1 MTSSWL
7 NHYSTQLIG
16 TAFILLGAITA
27 PSSATTLTGFRTE
40 GDMMSGMKV
49 TASFL
54 DGSSQTSIWGSTGD
68 RAGGAF
74 GTGWSLTE
82 SRDSYSSPWTL
93 TNLGQGITSLV
104 IQAIPGNTVFD
115 TYPYLQGP
123 LQTDG
128 SAEGWTFEAK
138 LGQSPSSFAYSDEID
153 ISQGDLF
160 GTLSLYWNAGF
171 TGQLVFRADTDSGS
185 SNDPVKPKNPVAD
198 NSPPTV
204 DFSLPTIYEGQSAS
218 TALYATDA
226 GEDTI
231 TFFLN
236 GVSQGTDFNRSGT
249 RTRSANLGYF
259 SDNGT
264 FTYTAQTRDEDG
276 NYSTPVTQTLRVLN
290 VPPSVTN
297 LNIPTIYEGRSAAAY
312 ISATDPGADAISF
325 LLNNNYVGTDTS
337 TSGTRAVNT
346 NLGYF
351 ADNTYIPYTGY
362 AVDKDGGVSAP
373 VNSGLTVL
381 NVRPRLTRFNLSSNT
396 IYQGQSV
403 SAWLSARDPG
413 ADGETF
419 FINGNNVGTNPKTS
433 GTRWLYT
440 NLGTFTDVGTYDFT
454 AISRDKDRAFSNR
467 RTATLTVLN
476 APPTITSLTKDL
488 MVNVGEMFDFT
499 ATATDPG
506 VNDTLTYAWDLN
518 NDGLYDDFT
527 GANGEWSFGDAGT
540 YAIGLQVSDSNGGFT
555 YSQFTVKTV
564 SNQTVPATA
573 VPEPGSALG
582 LLALSAFGVGSLW
595 KRHQKS

>member
-1 MTSSWL
+1 
-7 NHYSTQLIG
+7 
-16 TAFILLGAITA
+16 
-27 PSSATTLTGFRTE
+27 
-40 GDMMSGMKV
+40 MSGMKV

-54 DGSSQTSIWGSTGD
+54 DGSSQTSIWQPTDD
-68 RAGGAF
+68 RSGGAF

-82 SRDSYSSPWTL
+82 SRDSYSAPWTL
-93 TNLGQGITSLV
+93 TNLSQGITSLV

-115 TYPYLQGP
+115 NYPFFSGP

-128 SAEGWTFEAK
+128 SAEGWSFEVK
-138 LGQSPSSFAYSDEID
+138 SGQSPSSFAYSDEID

-160 GTLSLYWNAGF
+160 GTLSLYWDTGF
-171 TGQLVFRADTDSGS
+171 TGELVFRADTDSGS
-185 SNDPVKPKNPVAD
+185 SDDPVKPKDPVAE

-204 DFSLPTIYEGQSAS
+204 DFYLPTIYEGQSAA
-218 TALYATDA
+218 TALSATDP

-236 GVSQGTDFNRSGT
+236 GANQGTNLNRSGI
-249 RTRSANLGYF
+249 RTQSVNLGNF
-259 SDNGT
+259 ADNGT
-264 FTYTAQTRDEDG
+264 FTYTAQARDEDG
-276 NYSTPVTQTLRVLN
+276 NYSTPVTQTLTVLN
-290 VPPSVTN
+290 VPPSVTD
-297 LNIPTIYEGRSAAAY
+297 LNIPTIYEGRSASAY
-312 ISATDPGADAISF
+312 ISAIDPGADSISF
-325 LLNNNYVGTDTS
+325 FLNNNYVGTDAR
-337 TSGTRAVNT
+337 TSGPRAINA

-362 AVDKDGGVSAP
+362 AVDKDGGVSDP
-373 VNSGLTVL
+373 VDSGLTVL
-381 NVRPRLTRFNLSSNT
+381 NVRPRLTRFNLSSTT

-419 FINGNNVGTNPKTS
+419 FINGKTVGMNPKTS
-433 GTRWLYT
+433 GTRWMYT

-476 APPTITSLTKDL
+476 ALPTITSLTDDL
-488 MVNVGEMFDFT
+488 TVNAGETFDFT
-499 ATATDPG
+499 ATAIDPG

-518 NDGLYDDFT
+518 NDSVYDDFT
-527 GANGEWSFGDAGT
+527 GANGEWSFGSEGT
-540 YAIGLQVSDSNGGFT
+540 HVISLQVADSNGGYT

-564 SNQTVPATA
+564 ANQTVPGTA

-582 LLALSAFGVGSLW
+582 LLAFSAFGIGTVL
-595 KRHQKS
+595 KRNKKA

>member
-1 MTSSWL
+1 
-7 NHYSTQLIG
+7 
-16 TAFILLGAITA
+16 
-27 PSSATTLTGFRTE
+27 
-40 GDMMSGMKV
+40 MMSGMKV

-54 DGSSQTSIWGSTGD
+54 DGSSQTNIWGPTDD
-68 RAGGAF
+68 RSGGAF

-82 SRDSYSSPWTL
+82 SRDSYSAPWIL
-93 TNLGQGITSLV
+93 TNSSQGITSLV

-115 TYPYLQGP
+115 TYPFLTGP

-128 SAEGWTFEAK
+128 SAEGWTFEPK
-138 LGQSPSSFAYSDEID
+138 SGQSPSSFAYSDEID

-160 GTLSLYWNAGF
+160 GTLSLYWDTGF

-185 SNDPVKPKNPVAD
+185 SNDPVKPKNPVAE

-204 DFSLPTIYEGQSAS
+204 DFSLPTIYEGQSAA
-218 TALYATDA
+218 TALYATDP

-236 GVSQGTDFNRSGT
+236 GVNQGTDFNRSGI
-249 RTRSANLGYF
+249 RTKSTNLGYF
-259 SDNGT
+259 PDNGT
-264 FTYTAQTRDEDG
+264 FTYTAQARDEDG
-276 NYSTPVTQTLRVLN
+276 NYSTPVTNNLTVLN

-297 LNIPTIYEGRSAAAY
+297 LNIPTIYEGRSASAY

-325 LLNNNYVGTDTS
+325 FLNNNYVGTDAS
-337 TSGTRAVNT
+337 TSGTRAIDA

-351 ADNTYIPYTGY
+351 ADNGYIPYTGY

-433 GTRWLYT
+433 GNRWIYT
-440 NLGTFTDVGTYDFT
+440 NLGTFTDVGTYDLT

-467 RTATLTVLN
+467 RTTTLTVLN
-476 APPTITSLTKDL
+476 TPPTITSLTGDL
-488 MVNVGEMFDFT
+488 TVNSGKTFDFT
-499 ATATDPG
+499 AVATDPG
-506 VNDTLTYAWDLN
+506 VNDTLTYAWDMN
-518 NDGLYDDFT
+518 NDGVYNDFT
-527 GANGEWSFGDAGT
+527 GANGEWSFGDEGT
-540 YAIGLQVSDSNGGFT
+540 YVIGVEVTDSNGGHT

-564 SNQTVPATA
+564 AEQTVPATA
-573 VPEPGSALG
+573 VPEPSSELG
-582 LLALSAFGVGSLW
+582 LLALSAFGMGSVL
-595 KRHQKS
+595 KRRQKS